1 LGGNMGR
8 GKRGDEKKKPM
19 MVRAHEPLGNKRS

>member
-1 LGGNMGR
+1 
-8 GKRGDEKKKPM
+8 M